1 MALKM
6 ILSPVISLAV
16 KQAGDAMIEQIC
28 QMWGMDKN
36 RSKLRRQLEAIKRK
50 IVDAQESGAPE
61 GWIKELDAAAH
72 EAVDVL
78 DEFRYEALRQN
89 AIRQGAS
96 AKVIKGFFSS
106 ENSVLFR
113 YRMSN
118 KLIKVLG
125 KIDEIVTEMN
135 NFKLVPRDDPAL
147 NIPRE
152 TYSFVEE
159 PKVIGKDGEKEM
171 IISQLLDPQRER
183 ENISV
188 LAIIGM
194 GGLGKTTLAQLVYN
208 DKRVQKRFQL
218 PLWVCGVN

>member
-89 AIRQGAS
+89 AIWQGAS
-96 AKVIKGFFSS
+96 AKRKIYNQ
-106 ENSVLFR
+106 NSL
-113 YRMSN
+113 
-118 KLIKVLG
+118 
-125 KIDEIVTEMN
+125 
-135 NFKLVPRDDPAL
+135 
-147 NIPRE
+147 
-152 TYSFVEE
+152 
-159 PKVIGKDGEKEM
+159 
-171 IISQLLDPQRER
+171 
-183 ENISV
+183 
-188 LAIIGM
+188 
-194 GGLGKTTLAQLVYN
+194 
-208 DKRVQKRFQL
+208 
-218 PLWVCGVN
+218 